1 MPRGWSFHWRTRKGG
16 LVWPLYE
23 NKIWDLQ
30 SFYLIKCTLLFSTKS
45 ALLLFS
51 NFALE
56 KHVQW
61 LAIFAQHGYHDRQWS
76 NKIGISR
83 WISGLWFVHAAGYVV
98 VNVRIK
104 WDKIRLADLTDYSFQ
119 RQVFSCISS
128 RILCCTFQKFQDC
141 HDDHHK
147 IHVDIVLLKNIRFH
161 SKTFKSSA
169 ETGFPYMPGSYLD
182 QDKRMIYPPWYFF
195 MEMPETLVFV
205 FQMRYRCFRI

>member
-1 MPRGWSFHWRTRKGG
+1 MVCPRCWVRCC
-16 LVWPLYE
+16 
-23 NKIWDLQ
+23 
-30 SFYLIKCTLLFSTKS
+30 KCQ
-45 ALLLFS
+45 
-51 NFALE
+51 N
-56 KHVQW
+56 QM
-61 LAIFAQHGYHDRQWS
+61 RQ
-76 NKIGISR
+76 NPTSR
-83 WISGLWFVHAAGYVV
+83 SYRFF
-98 VNVRIK
+98 
-104 WDKIRLADLTDYSFQ
+104 FQ

-182 QDKRMIYPPWYFF
+182 QDKRMIYPLWYFF